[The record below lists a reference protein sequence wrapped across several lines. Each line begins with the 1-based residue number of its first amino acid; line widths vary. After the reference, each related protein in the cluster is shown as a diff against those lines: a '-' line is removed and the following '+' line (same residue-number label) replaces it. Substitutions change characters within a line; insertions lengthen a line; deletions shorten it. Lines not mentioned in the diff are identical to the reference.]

1 MGISTYV
8 LNPELENMNRLTL
21 DKNAEKDTKNDH
33 KKELKET
40 QQEIMIDLAVK
51 TNNFLERLKEQ
62 AKKDRVRM

>member
-1 MGISTYV
+1 
-8 LNPELENMNRLTL
+8 MNRLTL

>member
-1 MGISTYV
+1 LGISTYV